1 MPDLIEPVE
10 DPSKPEIVAGEL
22 ALGVLSGDERAAAL
36 RRVVAEPEFA
46 AEVDAWRL
54 RLAPLMDGIAD
65 VPAPDTAWS
74 GIERSIGAA
83 AQVAVGRWR
92 AVALGASAL
101 AAGLAGVLVLQPVPA
116 PRVIVQ
122 PGKPQPTSPMLA
134 QLDGEGGVTLV
145 TAQYDAMTGRM
156 RVRTTNMPNG
166 ELVPELWVI
175 VGDKPPMSMGFVPI
189 NGASDYMPSEQVRRA
204 MADGV
209 TIAVTMEPRADAP
222 HAAPST
228 PALGTAKL
236 LAV

>member
-1 MPDLIEPVE
+1 MPDPNEPVE
-10 DPSKPEIVAGEL
+10 DPYKPEVLAGEL

-36 RRVVAEPEFA
+36 RRVVAEPDFA

-65 VPAPDTAWS
+65 MPAPTGAWH

-101 AAGLAGVLVLQPVPA
+101 AAGLAGVLVLQPAPA

-122 PGKPQPTSPMLA
+122 PARPMLA

-145 TAQYDAMTGRM
+145 SAQYDAMSGRM
-156 RVRTTNMPNG
+156 RVRTTNMPDG

-175 VGDKPPMSMGFVPI
+175 VGDNPPMSMGFVPV
-189 NGASDYMPSEQVRRA
+189 NGASVYMPSADVRRA

-209 TIAVTMEPRADAP
+209 TIAVTMEPRSAKP
-222 HAAPST
+222 HAAPSS
-228 PALGTAKL
+228 AVLGTAKL
-236 LAV
+236 MAV